1 MTWKKLMLAV
11 LLTLVMGTTRAA
23 DTIEAHRAQAV
34 TVTAEEVSFSNGAVQ
49 LKGVL
54 YKPAGAGPFPVLLFN
69 HGSAPGMLN
78 GQAFEKLGPMFVQH
92 EWAFFAPYRRGQGL
106 SASAGP
112 YVMDVIQEQQ
122 TAAIVHALPVL
133 IVLFGVLL
141 AVVFLTTRRQPI
153 WVRACAGFIVL
164 LIGTLGVNL
173 VSAHARANA
182 TLHALETDQFSDHL
196 AAFEWLRRQSFVRPG
211 RVATM
216 GNSFGG
222 VITLFGAERIPYC
235 AAVDASGAAQTWS
248 PELSARLVMAVRQA
262 QAPIFFFQAEND
274 YSLAPTEVLGKAM
287 RDAGKPSVVKIYP
300 AFGSSAADGHSFA
313 WRGSDY
319 WEVDVFRF
327 LDAQCR

>member
-1 MTWKKLMLAV
+1 VLVALLAGV
-11 LLTLVMGTTRAA
+11 GCGARAA
-23 DTIEAHRAQAV
+23 DTIEAHRAHPAPA
-34 TVTAEEVSFSNGAVQ
+34 TAQEVSFSNGAVQ

-54 YKPAGAGPFPVLLFN
+54 YKPGGPGPFPVLLFN

-78 GQAFEKLGPMFVQH
+78 GQAFERLGPLFVQH

-112 YVMDVIQEQQ
+112 YVMDVIQEEQ
-122 TAAIVHALPVL
+122 TAAIVRALPVL

-141 AVVFLTTRRQPI
+141 AVVLLTTRRQRI
-153 WVRACAGFIVL
+153 WVRVCAGFIVF
-164 LIGTLGVNL
+164 LIGTLGVHL
-173 VSAHARANA
+173 VSEHARANA
-182 TLHALETDQFSDHL
+182 TIHALETDQFSDHL
-196 AAFEWLRRQSFVRPG
+196 AAFEWLRRQSFVMPG

-222 VITLFGAERIPYC
+222 VITVFGAQRIPYC
-235 AAVDASGAAQTWS
+235 AAVDASGGAQTWS
-248 PELSARLVMAVRQA
+248 PELSARLVSSVRQS

-313 WRGSDY
+313 WRGSDF